1 MRVHASVFAQ
11 ESQDWKSGLSKLEV
25 LNVFHIHL
33 DVTDDNLMMAKDVLA
48 YLKEDGRFTVEIHAV
63 LTKSD
68 DLWPILGDCP
78 IACVYFQAEDLSSD
92 PFENIPSSYEGIK
105 RGLAYRWTSL
115 EHIRPE
121 KMKSLDALLIMTT
134 IPGQSGGFFPNEAFQ
149 VIGRWRRAL
158 SGTSFLIDGGI
169 RPEVASVLKILGIS
183 NVVVGAHLMRSDN
196 PYKAYLD
203 LLHPDI
209 QVDVQAKHFMIDA
222 KNVAQI
228 PSNCTVWDAL
238 EVLDRGG
245 LGMLMVVDQ
254 GKVLGMATNADLRRA
269 MLQEK
274 TGNDNRPWWNEN
286 PLSIQSETTF
296 SQMINLL
303 NRHALPVN
311 LLPVIDKEEF
321 CGLVHFNYLAHSL

>member
-1 MRVHASVFAQ
+1 
-11 ESQDWKSGLSKLEV
+11 
-25 LNVFHIHL
+25 
-33 DVTDDNLMMAKDVLA
+33 
-48 YLKEDGRFTVEIHAV
+48 
-63 LTKSD
+63 
-68 DLWPILGDCP
+68 
-78 IACVYFQAEDLSSD
+78 
-92 PFENIPSSYEGIK
+92 
-105 RGLAYRWTSL
+105 
-115 EHIRPE
+115 
-121 KMKSLDALLIMTT
+121 
-134 IPGQSGGFFPNEAFQ
+134 
-149 VIGRWRRAL
+149 
-158 SGTSFLIDGGI
+158 
-169 RPEVASVLKILGIS
+169 
-183 NVVVGAHLMRSDN
+183 MRSDN
-196 PYKAYLD
+196 PYQAYLD